1 MRRVKLFSILI
12 ITLLGFLCLVTLFL
26 PSKVTVSKSVYINAP
41 ESKVVQ
47 QIDKFKNWKNWNP
60 DFQAKNISV
69 IIPDSDSSRVILSD
83 ERERKFS
90 MKMIKYGPENI
101 GIILSSENKT
111 PVTYQF
117 IFSNKNTGKTLLTWN
132 VNTTLPWYPWK
143 KITGIFLDKIAG
155 PQYETVLQNLKS
167 VVEQDSH

>member
-12 ITLLGFLCLVTLFL
+12 ASLLAFLCLVTLFL
-26 PSKVTVSKSVYINAP
+26 PSKVTISKSVYINAP
-41 ESKVVQ
+41 RSKVAQ
-47 QIDKFKNWKNWNP
+47 QIDNFKNWKNWNP
-60 DFQAKNISV
+60 DFQNKNISV
-69 IIPDSDSSRVILSD
+69 AIPDNDSSQVTLSG
-83 ERERKFS
+83 ERKRKFS
-90 MKMIKYGPENI
+90 MKMIKHSPENI

-117 IFSNKNTGKTLLTWN
+117 IFSNKDTGKTLLTWN

-155 PQYETVLQNLKS
+155 PQYEAVLQNLKS
-167 VVEQDSH
+167 VVEHGQH